1 MASNYTWTETELYN
15 KDGIQI
21 FIVRANE
28 NNRVRIF
35 KIRENGE
42 TRKATR
48 EEVNPYIDPDYN
60 KRQAAKEKRITS
72 CKVKKALRANMADWK
87 EELNF
92 TWA

>member
-1 MASNYTWTETELYN
+1 MASNYTWSETELYN

-28 NNRVRIF
+28 NNKVRIF
-35 KIRENGE
+35 KICENGE
-42 TRKATR
+42 TRRATR

-60 KRQAAKEKRITS
+60 KRQVAKEKRIAS
-72 CKVKKALRANMADWK
+72 CLARRTLRANMTDWK

>member
-1 MASNYTWTETELYN
+1 MASNFTWSETELYN
-15 KDGIQI
+15 KNGIQI

-28 NNRVRIF
+28 DNRVRIF

-60 KRQAAKEKRITS
+60 KRKIAREKRIAS
-72 CKVKKALRANMADWK
+72 CKARRNLRANMSEWS

>member
-42 TRKATR
+42 TRKVTR

-60 KRQAAKEKRITS
+60 KRQAAKEKRIAS
-72 CKVKKALRANMADWK
+72 HKAKRALRVSITDWK

>member
-1 MASNYTWTETELYN
+1 MASNYTWSKTELYN

-28 NNRVRIF
+28 NNKVRIF

-48 EEVNPYIDPDYN
+48 EEVNSYIDPDYN
-60 KRQAAKEKRITS
+60 KRQAAKEKRIAS
-72 CKVKKALRANMADWK
+72 CKAKRALRANIAEWN

>member
-1 MASNYTWTETELYN
+1 MASSYTWTETELYN
-15 KDGIQI
+15 KDGIQV

-42 TRKATR
+42 TRKVSR

-60 KRQAAKEKRITS
+60 KRKEAKEKRIAS
-72 CKVKKALRANMADWK
+72 CKTKRAFRANMAEWS

>member
-15 KDGIQI
+15 KDDIQI

-42 TRKATR
+42 TRKVTR
-48 EEVNPYIDPDYN
+48 EEVNPYIDSDYN
-60 KRQAAKEKRITS
+60 KRQVAKEKRIAS
-72 CKVKKALRANMADWK
+72 CKAKRALRVNMAEWS

>member
-35 KIRENGE
+35 KICENGE
-42 TRKATR
+42 IRKATR

-60 KRQAAKEKRITS
+60 KRQAAKEKRIAS
-72 CKVKKALRANMADWK
+72 CKAKRAARVNIADWK
-87 EELNF
+87 EELSF

>member
-1 MASNYTWTETELYN
+1 MASNYTWSETELYN
-15 KDGIQI
+15 KDGIQV

-42 TRKATR
+42 IRRATR
-48 EEVNPYIDPDYN
+48 EEVNPYIDPNYN
-60 KRQAAKEKRITS
+60 KRQAAKEKRIAS
-72 CKVKKALRANMADWK
+72 CKVKRTLRANMAEWS

>member
-15 KDGIQI
+15 KDGIQV

-42 TRKATR
+42 TRKVSR

-60 KRQAAKEKRITS
+60 KRKEAKEKRITS
-72 CKVKKALRANMADWK
+72 CKAKKAFRANMADWK

-92 TWA
+92 TWI

>member
-1 MASNYTWTETELYN
+1 MASNYTWSETELYN

-28 NNRVRIF
+28 NHKVRIF

-60 KRQAAKEKRITS
+60 KRQAAKEKRIAS
-72 CKVKKALRANMADWK
+72 CKARRTLRANMTEWN

-92 TWA
+92 TWT

>member
-15 KDGIQI
+15 KDGIQV

-42 TRKATR
+42 TRKVSR

-60 KRQAAKEKRITS
+60 KRKEAKEKRIAS
-72 CKVKKALRANMADWK
+72 CKAKRAFRANMAEWN